1 MLTSQD
7 VAFGDD
13 VTIVG
18 ITIAITVAVTTGGIT
33 IAITIAIIGITIATT
48 VAIIGIIATT
58 VVIIGITGRG
68 ISTSGITTGITI
80 TMAITMAITTE
91 ECHTWTV
98 LARIVLQL
106 AMESLA
112 SVQPTSVVRLDGV
125 AAGAWSGTLLV
136 ATMLDVMEDIAVPT
150 KEDGTTSAVQTMLRR
165 SLM

>member
-1 MLTSQD
+1 MTMLTSQN
-7 VAFGDD
+7 VASGDG

-33 IAITIAIIGITIATT
+33 IATTIAIIGITVATT
-48 VAIIGIIATT
+48 VAIIGIT
-58 VVIIGITGRG
+58 GIT
-68 ISTSGITTGITI
+68 TSGITTG
-80 TMAITMAITTE
+80 ITMAITTE

-136 ATMLDVMEDIAVPT
+136 ATMLDVMADIAVPT
-150 KEDGTTSAVQTMLRR
+150 KVDGTTSAVQITLRR